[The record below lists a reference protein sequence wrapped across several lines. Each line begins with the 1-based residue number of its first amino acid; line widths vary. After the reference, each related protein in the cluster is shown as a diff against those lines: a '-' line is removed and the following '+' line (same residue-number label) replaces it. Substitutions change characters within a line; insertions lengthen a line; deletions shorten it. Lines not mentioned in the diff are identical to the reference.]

1 MSVHL
6 SPCFRDVQPGDVVTV
21 GECRYGGYYL
31 KLIQFPFLYVSISRL
46 DSSLPTQHDP
56 PIYIYHSFIL
66 FQASVKDSQVQH
78 SEGSKGSSLKEI
90 FRQVLNCDD

>member
-21 GECRYGGYYL
+21 GECRYGGYL
-31 KLIQFPFLYVSISRL
+31 KLIQFLFLY
-46 DSSLPTQHDP
+46 DP
-56 PIYIYHSFIL
+56 PIYISHSFIL

>member
-31 KLIQFPFLYVSISRL
+31 KLIQFTFL
-46 DSSLPTQHDP
+46 SLL
-56 PIYIYHSFIL
+56 FCIL

>member
-21 GECRYGGYYL
+21 GECRYGGYYF
-31 KLIQFPFLYVSISRL
+31 KFIQFPFYCMLVCPCHWRL
-46 DSSLPTQHDP
+46 DSSLPTQHAP
-56 PIYIYHSFIL
+56 SNFII